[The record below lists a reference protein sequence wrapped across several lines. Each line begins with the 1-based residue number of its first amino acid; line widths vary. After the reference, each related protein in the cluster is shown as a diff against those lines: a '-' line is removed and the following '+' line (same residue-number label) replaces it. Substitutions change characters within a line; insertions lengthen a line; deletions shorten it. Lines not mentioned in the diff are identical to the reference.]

1 MNMIGACWMRR
12 SLGEPI
18 SALLIDSN
26 NRIIA
31 GGWNGILTQWSAEG
45 DELWSTQ
52 LPDRVGSITISKNG
66 IFVCSG
72 LHLVAINPDNGAL
85 LWQHPLEG
93 SADEVTTFNGL
104 ILATSSVYDIEHN
117 DFIDSAVWCFD
128 SEGKKIWE
136 THMDERPWAIVVSN
150 GQVILGLGRPKMGAA
165 IVDNDGNLTHLTLES
180 KSPVTTGVD
189 TTNGVVFGHAN
200 GELTSTDGK
209 LWSGSGESISTICA
223 IDDKHFT
230 ISQDKAVI
238 TLNSDFEQKWIEVMD
253 PISTI
258 SSGIIVDGNF
268 TIWAGT
274 LNGSDGLLKVLSQ
287 SSGKLISSMSC
298 AKVTAINSNG
308 KMIAVGDE
316 KGELFVWQDEMFNR
330 RLVSNESTEND
341 EQRQSMRERLKA
353 LRRR

>member
-1 MNMIGACWMRR
+1 
-12 SLGEPI
+12 
-18 SALLIDSN
+18 
-26 NRIIA
+26 
-31 GGWNGILTQWSAEG
+31 
-45 DELWSTQ
+45 
-52 LPDRVGSITISKNG
+52 
-66 IFVCSG
+66 
-72 LHLVAINPDNGAL
+72 
-85 LWQHPLEG
+85 
-93 SADEVTTFNGL
+93 
-104 ILATSSVYDIEHN
+104 
-117 DFIDSAVWCFD
+117 
-128 SEGKKIWE
+128 
-136 THMDERPWAIVVSN
+136 
-150 GQVILGLGRPKMGAA
+150 
-165 IVDNDGNLTHLTLES
+165 
-180 KSPVTTGVD
+180 
-189 TTNGVVFGHAN
+189 
-200 GELTSTDGK
+200 
-209 LWSGSGESISTICA
+209 
-223 IDDKHFT
+223 
-230 ISQDKAVI
+230 
-238 TLNSDFEQKWIEVMD
+238 MD